1 MKQTFHSPGFLS
13 YSAFGW
19 DFMVWCQLN
28 ADVRVGAGV
37 CLFFRSVFM
46 FDYWLGEK
54 RRKWN
59 KRTMEQDSESA
70 FFLDSDL
77 DWGCDT
83 ERHQFD
89 HVESF
94 SSDGQSTCLLKNYK
108 NTRFHVFK
116 NCFNLVLDYLSF
128 HWPWRVG
135 TEGCGAIGRTRTW
148 RRWTWITTKKGL
160 GGKTTSC
167 DSCFCL
173 RDCLKMAADELTRSF
188 VGKILSDTFSD
199 LDNLKMGDVN
209 KRQRSDHEHRQIST
223 EGFSLLDLND
233 CIP

>member
-1 MKQTFHSPGFLS
+1 
-13 YSAFGW
+13 
-19 DFMVWCQLN
+19 
-28 ADVRVGAGV
+28 
-37 CLFFRSVFM
+37 
-46 FDYWLGEK
+46 
-54 RRKWN
+54 
-59 KRTMEQDSESA
+59 MEQDSEST
-70 FFLDSDL
+70 FFLDSDS
-77 DWGCDT
+77 DWAFDT

-89 HVESF
+89 HVKRF
-94 SSDGQSTCLLKNYK
+94 SSDSQSTCLLKNYK

-116 NCFNLVLDYLSF
+116 NFFNLVLDYLSF

-135 TEGCGAIGRTRTW
+135 TGGCGAIGRTRTW

-160 GGKTTSC
+160 AGKTTSC

-188 VGKILSDTFSD
+188 VGKFLSDTFSD

-209 KRQRSDHEHRQIST
+209 KRQRSDHEHWQIST
-223 EGFSLLDLND
+223 EGFSLLDFND